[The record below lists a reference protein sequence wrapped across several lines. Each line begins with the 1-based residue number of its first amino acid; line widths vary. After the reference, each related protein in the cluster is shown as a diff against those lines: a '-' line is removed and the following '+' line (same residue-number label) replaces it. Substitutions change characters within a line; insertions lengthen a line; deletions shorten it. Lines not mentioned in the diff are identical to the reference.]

1 MKLIIVLIFHE
12 YDLRGGFVYMLIP
25 FRYRP
30 DYYQIDLETGRVY
43 HKASDGV
50 KVSLKA
56 VGAKRTDRADL
67 CYSVAYHK
75 HDHVIDTAANL
86 LGMTKFADFDP
97 RFNEIQ
103 VDSTDQDQPLEQRL
117 SMTRSEQPLI
127 SPLARQ
133 LLIDLYARRDTKRL
147 AKQLPKP
154 FGNFMVYPDN
164 TVIGTYM
171 QPVDSQSSRSLAFRQ
186 YRYLVYYANAANLP
200 ERASCTGW
208 QWLSYYDYQADVRYT
223 VPMPRKLLS
232 HLYDDVAN
240 HGGAEFK
247 KHCHKYTHQADYWTY
262 QNRQRFFAVDDQQD
276 DSDDRADERVH
287 CVKVKSIRKLS
298 SGKKYQL
305 KKKRA
310 KSFVMTDKQLNQ
322 VDQIMLAEAD
332 DPDVQFAYR
341 VVFEFL
347 HDRIKARVYLT
358 RKVFDVLKL
367 KSVIKK

>member
-1 MKLIIVLIFHE
+1 
-12 YDLRGGFVYMLIP
+12 MLIP

-30 DYYQIDLETGRVY
+30 NYYQIDSETGQIY

-50 KVSLKA
+50 KVLLKA
-56 VGAKRTDRADL
+56 VGTNQTDRADL
-67 CYSVAYHK
+67 YYNVAYQK
-75 HDHVIDTAANL
+75 QDSVTDTVANL
-86 LGMTKFADFDP
+86 LGMTKFTDFDP
-97 RFNEIQ
+97 RVNEIQ

-133 LLIDLYARRDTKRL
+133 LLIDLYAQRDTKRL

-154 FGNFMVYPDN
+154 FGNFQVYPDN

-171 QPVDSQSSRSLAFRQ
+171 QPVDSQSPRSLAFRQ
-186 YRYLVYYANAANLP
+186 YRYLVYYASAANLP

-208 QWLSYYDYQADVRYT
+208 QWLSYYDYQSEIRYT
-223 VPMPRKLLS
+223 VPMPWKLLS
-232 HLYDDVAN
+232 HLYDDIAN
-240 HGGAEFK
+240 HSGAEFK
-247 KHCHKYTHQADYWTY
+247 KHCRRYTHQADYWTY
-262 QNRQRFFAVDDQQD
+262 QNRQRFFAADDPQD
-276 DSDDRADERVH
+276 DSDDSDDRTGGRVH
-287 CVKVKSIRKLS
+287 YMKVKSIRKLS

-310 KSFVMTDKQLNQ
+310 NLFAMTDAQLNQ
-322 VDQIMLAEAD
+322 VDRLMLTEAD
-332 DPDVQFAYR
+332 DPDTQFAYR
-341 VVFEFL
+341 VVFEFP

-358 RKVFDVLKL
+358 RKAFAVLKL

>member
-1 MKLIIVLIFHE
+1 
-12 YDLRGGFVYMLIP
+12 MLIP

-30 DYYQIDLETGRVY
+30 DYYQIDPETGRVY

-67 CYSVAYHK
+67 RYSVAYRK

-86 LGMTKFADFDP
+86 LGMTKFTDFDP

-133 LLIDLYARRDTKRL
+133 LLIDLYARQDAKRL

-154 FGNFMVYPDN
+154 FGNFKVYPDN

-171 QPVDSQSSRSLAFRQ
+171 QPVDSQSPRSLAFRQ
-186 YRYLVYYANAANLP
+186 YRYLVYYAGAANLP

-208 QWLSYYDYQADVRYT
+208 QWLSYYDYQAGARYT
-223 VPMPRKLLS
+223 LPMPHKLLS

-247 KHCHKYTHQADYWTY
+247 KHCRHYTHQADYWTY
-262 QNRQRFFAVDDQQD
+262 QNRQRFFADDQQD
-276 DSDDRADERVH
+276 DSIDHTDSADHTRDRIH
-287 CVKVKSIRKLS
+287 YVKVKSIRKLS

-310 KSFVMTDKQLNQ
+310 KSFAMTDEQLNQ

-341 VVFEFL
+341 VVFEFP
-347 HDRIKARVYLT
+347 HDQIKARVYLT
-358 RKVFDVLKL
+358 REVFAILKL

>member
-1 MKLIIVLIFHE
+1 
-12 YDLRGGFVYMLIP
+12 MLIP

-30 DYYQIDLETGRVY
+30 DYYQIDPETGRVY
-43 HKASDGV
+43 RKASDGV

-103 VDSTDQDQPLEQRL
+103 VDSTDRDQPLEQRL
-117 SMTRSEQPLI
+117 SMTRAEQPLI

-154 FGNFMVYPDN
+154 FGNFRVYPDN

-171 QPVDSQSSRSLAFRQ
+171 QPVDSQVSRSLAFRQ
-186 YRYLVYYANAANLP
+186 YRYLVYYAGAANLP

-208 QWLSYYDYQADVRYT
+208 QWLSYYDYQSEIRYT
-223 VPMPRKLLS
+223 VPMPWKLLS
-232 HLYDDVAN
+232 HLYDDIAN
-240 HGGAEFK
+240 HDGVEFK
-247 KHCHKYTHQADYWTY
+247 KHCRRYTHQADYWTY
-262 QNRQRFFAVDDQQD
+262 QNRQRFFAADDPQD
-276 DSDDRADERVH
+276 DSDNSDDRTSGRVH
-287 CVKVKSIRKLS
+287 YVKVKSIRKLS

-310 KSFVMTDKQLNQ
+310 KSFVMTKAQLNQ
-322 VDQIMLAEAD
+322 VDRIMLTPVD
-332 DPDVQFAYR
+332 DPNMQFAYR
-341 VVFEFL
+341 ATFEFPR
-347 HDRIKARVYLT
+347 DRIKVRVDLT
-358 RKVFDVLKL
+358 REEFAALKL
-367 KSVIKK
+367 KKVIKK

>member
-1 MKLIIVLIFHE
+1 
-12 YDLRGGFVYMLIP
+12 MLIP

-50 KVSLKA
+50 KVSLKS

-67 CYSVAYHK
+67 RYSVAYHK

-133 LLIDLYARRDTKRL
+133 LLIDLYARQDAKRL

-154 FGNFMVYPDN
+154 FGNFRVYPDN

-171 QPVDSQSSRSLAFRQ
+171 QPVDSQSPRALAFRQ

-200 ERASCTGW
+200 EQASCTGW
-208 QWLSYYDYQADVRYT
+208 QWLSYYDYQSEIRYT
-223 VPMPRKLLS
+223 VPMPWKLLS

-247 KHCHKYTHQADYWTY
+247 KHCHRYTHQADYWTY
-262 QNRQRFFAVDDQQD
+262 QNRQRFFAADDPQD
-276 DSDDRADERVH
+276 DSDDHTGLADRVH
-287 CVKVKSIRKLS
+287 YVKVKSIRKLS

-310 KSFVMTDKQLNQ
+310 KSFAMTDEQLNQ
-322 VDQIMLAEAD
+322 VDRLMLAEAD
-332 DPDVQFAYR
+332 DPDTQFAYR
-341 VVFEFL
+341 VVFEFP

-358 RKVFDVLKL
+358 HEAFVILKL